1 MAKKLSETGLELGQK
16 LKSIYNEKSFVVSIL
31 SISDND
37 EDRKK
42 VLEYINSTPNADID
56 DITLFAVNLR
66 RKRDGHEPFIL
77 DDSERI
83 E

>member
-1 MAKKLSETGLELGQK
+1 MPKKLSEVGLELGQK
-16 LKSIYNEKSFVVSIL
+16 LKNIYNEKSFVVSIL

-42 VLEYINSTPNADID
+42 VVEYINSTPDADID

-66 RKRDGHEPFIL
+66 RERDGYDPFGVN
-77 DDSERI
+77 DGEKI